1 MFFQGLNISLSTNFF
16 LEVAVIFI
24 IICNVFFFDN
34 VLVKL
39 CDRKEKPKMLSLL
52 YKCRLLVLQKG
63 HADKD
68 MYLKS
73 KVSSNYNS
81 CEKMAAYTIL
91 DLYN

>member
-52 YKCRLLVLQKG
+52 YKCYHYCTNVIIIVQMSVTRVTKRTTT
-63 HADKD
+63 KI
-68 MYLKS
+68 
-73 KVSSNYNS
+73 
-81 CEKMAAYTIL
+81 CI
-91 DLYN
+91 